1 MGGFYGPAI
10 DNASVTYQYVPEPST
25 FVLAV
30 IGLSFAALPAIAAGA
45 EEIIPENEVTA
56 PKLMALFKAAFI
68 DCKIDEDGDVRI
80 EEDGIKTFLRVT
92 PGKKVIT
99 VFSIWNLKEK
109 ASELDKL
116 RLVNKLND
124 ELLLV
129 RFSMPDPKT
138 LWCDYQLRYE
148 KGVYPFQVVTTYRTF
163 LKVVKGAEAE
173 DMDEKDLIGD
183 D

>member
-1 MGGFYGPAI
+1 MQVPLTRRF
-10 DNASVTYQYVPEPST
+10 VT
-25 FVLAV
+25 LAA
-30 IGLSFAALPAIAAGA
+30 IGLFFAALPVVAAGA
-45 EEIIPENEVTA
+45 EEIIPEDEIAA

-80 EEDGIKTFLRVT
+80 DDDGIKTFLRVS
-92 PGKKVIT
+92 PKKKVIT
-99 VFSIWNLKEK
+99 YFSIWNLKK
-109 ASELDKL
+109 NASELDKL

-129 RFSMPDPKT
+129 RFCMPDEKT

-148 KGVYPFQVVTTYRTF
+148 KGVYAFQVVTTYRTF
-163 LKVVKGAEAE
+163 LKVVKGAEAA

>member
-1 MGGFYGPAI
+1 MG
-10 DNASVTYQYVPEPST
+10 
-25 FVLAV
+25 
-30 IGLSFAALPAIAAGA
+30 
-45 EEIIPENEVTA
+45 
-56 PKLMALFKAAFI
+56 LFKGAFI

-80 EEDGIKTFLRVT
+80 EEDGIKTFLRVS
-92 PGKKVIT
+92 PKKKVIT
-99 VFSIWNLKEK
+99 YFSIWDLKEN

-129 RFSMPDPKT
+129 RFCIPRPNT

-148 KGVYPFQVVTTYRTF
+148 KGLYAFQAVTTYRVF
-163 LKVVKGAEAE
+163 LKVVKGAEAA